1 MHDVHRDSILSNGKT
16 KKIKQSDHEHDHE
29 EHRTDDGHEHVHD
42 KKDAHRARSHVHH
55 EQDHHHDHEPPHG
68 HQHEHD
74 DSEYTEHEE
83 DDHVHT
89 HDHRITED
97 RAFTH
102 VHDHGH
108 NFYHGHFHSHHPEHT
123 TAMHKIF
130 GNPLRDWFAAGL
142 MGVLIVIGYFQLLPG
157 HLSDGMLICAAV
169 IGIFPVLKNALFESI
184 AQRRFSPGLF
194 VGMLLLAGL
203 AAGNFLAIAL
213 FSLFLLV
220 GSFMRLNFSW
230 RND

>member
-16 KKIKQSDHEHDHE
+16 KKIKQNAHEHDHE
-29 EHRTDDGHEHVHD
+29 EHRTDDGHE
-42 KKDAHRARSHVHH
+42 
-55 EQDHHHDHEPPHG
+55 QDQHHDHEPPHG

-83 DDHVHT
+83 NDHVHS
-89 HDHRITED
+89 HDHGTTED

-142 MGVLIVIGYFQLLPG
+142 MGVLIIIGYFQLLPG
-157 HLSDGMLICAAV
+157 HLSDGMLVCAAV
-169 IGIFPVLKNALFESI
+169 IGIFPVMKNTIFECL
-184 AQRRFSPGLF
+184 AQRRFDVDIV
-194 VGMLLLAGL
+194 VGALLLTGL
-203 AAGNFLAIAL
+203 LLGRFIEVATCAL
-213 FSLFLLV
+213 LLLI
-220 GSFMRLNFSW
+220 GSFLRLNFSW

>member
-1 MHDVHRDSILSNGKT
+1 MHDVHRDSMLYQGKSKNT
-16 KKIKQSDHEHDHE
+16 KKSAHKNDYEKTRSSDAHEHEHE
-29 EHRTDDGHEHVHD
+29 VNHE
-42 KKDAHRARSHVHH
+42 
-55 EQDHHHDHEPPHG
+55 HHDHDNEIPHG

-83 DDHVHT
+83 DDHVHS
-89 HDHRITED
+89 HDHGTTED

-108 NFYHGHFHSHHPEHT
+108 NFFHGHFHSHHPKHT

-142 MGVLIVIGYFQLLPG
+142 MGVLIIIGYFQLLPG
-157 HLSDGMLICAAV
+157 HLSDGMLVCAAV
-169 IGIFPVLKNALFESI
+169 IGIFPVMKNAIFECL
-184 AQRRFSPGLF
+184 AQRRFDADIL
-194 VGMLLLAGL
+194 VGALLLTGL
-203 AAGNFLAIAL
+203 LLGRFIEVATCAL
-213 FSLFLLV
+213 LLLI
-220 GSFMRLNFSW
+220 GSFLRLNFSW